1 MLLYKAWRESS
12 MRFLIGAGVITA
24 LCLMYALLHK
34 QFYPGIAHEHAGV
47 RNDLQYIHWT
57 VFGGIVRGM
66 MQLSCLLLGLGG
78 LQRDRRQNT
87 LGFTLALPVSRFRLV
102 ASRAVL
108 GLVQVLALAV
118 IPTLVLPAASH
129 LVGQQLPFDYAMRFI
144 PLWFAGGSF
153 TFAIS
158 FLASALFAS
167 EYVSLAVAYVTYIFY
182 LAAVRHPV
190 FRRVPLHVADFM
202 SGVFPHYLDR
212 VTMLWSGSYALLPIA
227 GFLAAAAVL
236 VLLSN
241 LIVRRQDL

>member
-12 MRFLIGAGVITA
+12 MRFLISAGVITS

-34 QFYPGIAHEHAGV
+34 QFYPGIAHEHPGV
-47 RNDLQYIHWT
+47 RHYVQYIHWT
-57 VFGGIVRGM
+57 VFGGGVRGM

-108 GLVQVLALAV
+108 GLLQVLALAA
-118 IPTLVLPAASH
+118 IPTVLLPAASH
-129 LVGQQLPFDYAMRFI
+129 LVGQQLPFDYAVHFI
-144 PLWFAGGSF
+144 PLWFAGGCF

-158 FLASALFAS
+158 FLASVLFTS

-182 LAAVRHPV
+182 LAAVRHPLL
-190 FRRVPLHVADFM
+190 RRVPLHVADFM
-202 SGVFPHYLDR
+202 SGMFPHYLDR
-212 VTMLWSGSYALLPIA
+212 GTMLWSGSYALLPIA
-227 GFLAAAAVL
+227 GFLTAAAAL
-236 VLLSN
+236 VLLSS
-241 LIVRRQDL
+241 LVVRRQDL